1 MSEYTALPWKV
12 INKSIRAF
20 PYELVA
26 LTCIPR
32 EYNAERLEGESWIE
46 MRERTE
52 PERIAIEKEEEAN
65 AAFIIIAVN
74 NHDKLVDELQDMV
87 LANDGIF
94 EFSEG
99 EITTRDSLAKAAQ
112 ILLDKLK

>member
-1 MSEYTALPWKV
+1 MSEHTALPWKV

-65 AAFIIIAVN
+65 AAFIIKAVN
-74 NHDKLVDELQDMV
+74 NHDKLVDALTYLLNNSDSRREVFDKIHALLKEL
-87 LANDGIF
+87 
-94 EFSEG
+94 
-99 EITTRDSLAKAAQ
+99 K
-112 ILLDKLK
+112 